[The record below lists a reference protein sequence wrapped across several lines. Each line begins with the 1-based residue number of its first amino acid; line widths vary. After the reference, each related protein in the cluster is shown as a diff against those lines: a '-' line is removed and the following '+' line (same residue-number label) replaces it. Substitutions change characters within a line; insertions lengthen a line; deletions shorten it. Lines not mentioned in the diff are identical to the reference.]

1 MYPKEEKI
9 TRTRKPTVTP
19 AYTSDKSTL
28 SENVLSFF
36 IFREKTVVAKTEI
49 DINSKSRD

>member
-28 SENVLSFF
+28 SENVLSFLYME
-36 IFREKTVVAKTEI
+36 RKQW
-49 DINSKSRD
+49 